1 MALTRAVTSS
11 IDRFAARLAY
21 ITERVTTLERSSH
34 RHNTPVTALQPVGS
48 VQHYIG
54 TTPPDGWVELNGQ
67 TITNGETLY
76 PDLWAVLPATMK
88 SGANIVLPDCRG
100 RVIVHEGS
108 SPFNTF
114 GSTTGAATVTLT
126 TAQIPGH
133 AHSGGSLAAANSG
146 NLFMSGTASVSGS
159 TTDSGQHGHTGVT
172 GTEPGHAHGIGAGS
186 QLWFGGAPPQ
196 GYGQVNV
203 TLAAMRLSGGW
214 ITTGSQAGEHFHGV
228 IIANTTGNHTHS
240 VTASGS
246 VSVSGGSHSHTISGN
261 TDSAGGGQSHSNVQ
275 PSLVL
280 STILKVV

>member
-34 RHNTPVTALQPVGS
+34 RHNTPATALQPVGS
-48 VQHYIG
+48 VQHFIG

-76 PDLWAVLPATMK
+76 PALWAVLPATMK

-100 RVIVHEGS
+100 RVIVHEGT

-114 GSTTGAATVTLT
+114 GATTGASTVTLS
-126 TAQIPGH
+126 ANELPS
-133 AHSGGSLAAANSG
+133 HSHGVGSLAASNSG
-146 NLFMSGTASVSGS
+146 NLFMSGSTSISGS
-159 TTDSGQHGHTGVT
+159 TTGSGQHGHTGVT
-172 GTEPGHAHGIGAGS
+172 GTEPGHDHGIGAGA

-196 GYGQVNV
+196 GYGQVNP

-214 ITTGSQAGEHFHGV
+214 ITTGSQAGQHFHGV
-228 IIANTTGNHTHS
+228 IIPNTTGDHS
-240 VTASGS
+240 HGVSASGS
-246 VSVSGGSHSHTISGN
+246 VSVSGGSHGHTLSGA
-261 TDSAGGGQSHSNVQ
+261 TGAAGSGQAHSNVQ